1 MDSEFKDLYVI
12 DNKLTWNEQKDNII
26 TKLIPS
32 LYKLVNKKY
41 DVSNN
46 DLLKMLYAR
55 WRSRHRIYNIE
66 SQGEEQVKKTREEH
80 LKTQGCK
87 M

>member
-1 MDSEFKDLYVI
+1 
-12 DNKLTWNEQKDNII
+12 
-26 TKLIPS
+26 
-32 LYKLVNKKY
+32 LVNKKY

-46 DLLKMLYAR
+46 DLLKMLYAC
-55 WRSRHRIYNIE
+55 WYSRHRIYNIE